1 MEIPIKTPTE
11 IETMRKCGQIL
22 GNLLRKL
29 KENAKPGTTTLDL
42 DALALQICEEENV
55 KPAFLGYK
63 GFPAVICSSVNDEVV
78 HAIPNKRELKPGDL
92 LSIDCGVVLDGMITD
107 AAISLVI
114 EGEKNEEA
122 ENLMKV
128 AEKALKAGINQIRP
142 GNKTG
147 DIGFA
152 IQEVVHK
159 AGYHIIRELTGHGVG
174 KKLHEPPIVNNY
186 GKRGEGFTL
195 KPGMTLAIEPIIAIG
210 TRFIKTLGDNWTIV
224 TKDHSLAIQIEHT
237 VLITPQGNEILT
249 LSS

>member
-1 MEIPIKTPTE
+1 MEIPIKTPAE
-11 IETMRKCGQIL
+11 IETMRKCGKIL
-22 GNLLRKL
+22 GNLLKKL

-42 DALALQICEEENV
+42 DTLALQICEEENV

-63 GFPAVICSSVNDEVV
+63 GYPAVICSSVNDEVV
-78 HAIPNKRELKPGDL
+78 HSIPTKRELKPGDL

-107 AAISLVI
+107 AAVSLIV
-114 EGEKNEEA
+114 EGEKKPEI
-122 ENLMKV
+122 ENLLNTAK
-128 AEKALKAGINQIRP
+128 KALSAGIKQIRP

-174 KKLHEPPIVNNY
+174 RRLHEPPIINNY

-195 KPGMTLAIEPIIAIG
+195 KPGMTLAIEPIIAVG

-224 TKDHSLAIQIEHT
+224 TKDSSLAIQIEHT
-237 VLITPQGNEILT
+237 ILVTPSGNEILT